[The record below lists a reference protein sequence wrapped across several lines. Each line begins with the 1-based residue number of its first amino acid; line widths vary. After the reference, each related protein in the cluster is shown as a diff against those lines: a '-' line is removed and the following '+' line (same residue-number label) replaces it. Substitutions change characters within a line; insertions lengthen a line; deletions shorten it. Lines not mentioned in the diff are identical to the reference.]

1 MLAIMLPSLLA
12 CLYCLFG
19 IKYIVEDSKLTIKV
33 GILHIAEIDI
43 MKITRIEKSR
53 SLLSAP
59 AASIDRIRIYYN
71 NSDEVIISPKNKE
84 LFLETLKGI
93 NPGINFIRALK
104 GNEES

>member
-1 MLAIMLPSLLA
+1 M
-12 CLYCLFG
+12 
-19 IKYIVEDSKLTIKV
+19 EDNKLTIKV
-33 GILHIAEIDI
+33 GILHITEIDI
-43 MKITRIEKSR
+43 KKITRIEKSR

-93 NPGINFIRALK
+93 NPEISF
-104 GNEES
+104 